1 MARKKQSIIQRS
13 FSYMEIREDFLEGDD
28 LDVRGASLRAAQNM
42 KVLATRTTEAR
53 PGTFYM
59 RTMMDA
65 EDVIEIR
72 PASGLTYGM
81 ILNNTSLQI
90 IDIFGRVIHTETSVP
105 WADAASLWVENFRSE
120 IIIGDE
126 TAGMMILE
134 YDSGSWSFTTFAF
147 IGAAGGEAAQPYWAF
162 ELNTTIQP
170 SALTGTITVTAADP
184 IWVSAYVGQ
193 RIRYGQREIMV
204 TEKISS
210 TVLRGDVIN
219 RLPPSFRVTVEDS
232 TEYRVGEAVIGAD
245 TNFQGL
251 VIAISGYEIDVITLE
266 YFEGP
271 DVGEEFSSP
280 GGSSVIS
287 AKVEISPLA
296 SPIWDEPL
304 MSPLRGYPRSA
315 GGISGR
321 MVLIDFP
328 QVPDLIAL
336 SSSRSIKDFKVGASD
351 DDAIVRQVGDGKP
364 RWLHAVN
371 MGDLLLLSDNG
382 VYFVPAREN
391 GVISPSTFN
400 TVFIDEVGA
409 NEISPVKAD
418 DGVIFVESSGEQV
431 SAAMLD
437 ANVISKWTIK
447 PLTTFHNHQ
456 IKSPKKLCGP
466 SLGSAAAEKYM
477 FVVNGDGTLA
487 AVSWQGNLRDEVV
500 GFAPWD
506 TEGLFV
512 NVSPIFGGYW
522 AIVDRVVEGG
532 TVRFLERFSDD
543 AYLDCSVETDGA
555 SETETLW
562 VNGEELYVNGTPLAV
577 RIPALKHL
585 PGATVTYYARG
596 WDGGDHVVNS
606 DGTVTDEPEIVGS
619 RQIGLNFQSNVWVWP
634 IEQIESPRIGML
646 TARTIRTSISVQGT
660 LGFQARRNGATDTV
674 GAYGFG
680 DDLSLPPVPRTKV
693 YRFAV
698 YGNRD
703 HPEIEFTKH
712 RPGPFRVLSI
722 GQEVQI

>member
-1 MARKKQSIIQRS
+1 MARSKQSIVQRS

-28 LDVRGASLRAAQNM
+28 LDVRGASLRVARNM
-42 KVLATRTTEAR
+42 KVLATRVAEAR
-53 PGTFYM
+53 PGLFFM

-65 EDVIEIR
+65 EEVMEIR
-72 PASGLTYGM
+72 PASGLTYGL
-81 ILNNTSLQI
+81 ILNNTSLQV
-90 IDIFGRVIHTETSVP
+90 IDEFGRVIHTEATVP
-105 WADAASLWVENFRSE
+105 WTDATSLWIENFRSE

-126 TAGMMILE
+126 VAGMMILE
-134 YDSGSWSFTTFAF
+134 YDNGTWSFDAFSF
-147 IGAAGGEAAQPYWAF
+147 IGAPGGEMAQPYWAF
-162 ELNTTIQP
+162 NTSTTVRP
-170 SALTGTITVTAADP
+170 SALSGSITLTAGTP
-184 IWVSAYVGQ
+184 IWDAAYVGQ
-193 RIRYGQREIMV
+193 RIRYGQREVLI
-204 TEKISS
+204 TEKISG

-219 RLPPSFRVTVEDS
+219 RLPPSFRVTVDDS
-232 TEYRVGEAVIGAD
+232 TEYRVGDAVIGAD

-251 VIAISGYEIDVITLE
+251 IIAISGYDIDVVTVE
-266 YFEGP
+266 FFEGP
-271 DVGEEFSSP
+271 DVGEELSGP
-280 GGSSVIS
+280 TGSSLIS
-287 AKVEISPLA
+287 AKTSISPLA

-321 MVLIDFP
+321 IVLIDFP

-336 SSSRSIKDFKVGASD
+336 SSSRDIKDFKVGASD

-382 VYFVPAREN
+382 VYFIPARDN

-400 TVFIDEVGA
+400 TVFVDEVGA
-409 NEISPVKAD
+409 SEIAPVKAD
-418 DGVIFVESSGEQV
+418 DGVIFVEASGEQV

-512 NVSPIFGGYW
+512 NVSPIFNGYW

-543 AYLDCSVETDGA
+543 AYVDCAVETEGA
-555 SETETLW
+555 SANEILW
-562 VNGEELYVNGTPLAV
+562 VNGEELHVNGTPLAV
-577 RIPALKHL
+577 RTPVLKHL
-585 PGATVTYYARG
+585 PGATVSYYANG
-596 WDGGDHVVNS
+596 WDAGDHVVNS
-606 DGTVTDEPEIVGS
+606 DGTVTTEPEIVGT
-619 RQIGLNFQSNVWVWP
+619 RQIGLNFEATVMPWP
-634 IEQIESPRIGML
+634 IEQIESPRIGMVK
-646 TARTIRTSISVQGT
+646 ARTIRASLSVQGT
-660 LGFQARRNGATDTV
+660 LSFQARRNGTTDTI
-674 GAYGFG
+674 GAYSFG
-680 DDLSLPPVPRTKV
+680 DDLSLPPVPKTKV

-703 HPEIEFTKH
+703 HPEIEFKKH